1 MSDETLAS
9 LRVSCRPGDC
19 CSCFLKPS
27 VKESAVTSID
37 SNEFAQRVQSLRL
50 NTLRSVEQVVVG
62 LGSVTDQLLMA
73 LFAGGHVLL
82 EGVPGT
88 AKTTLCRTFSAVLG
102 IHFERIQFTPD
113 LLPSDVTGTQV
124 LDRGT
129 NEFVLRRGPVF
140 CQLLLADELNRAP
153 ARTQS
158 SLLEAMQERQVTIEG
173 RTLPLPDPF
182 MVLATQNP
190 IEQEG
195 VYRLPEAQLDRFL
208 FRIHVGYPERQQEV
222 EMLELHSRQAT
233 VPAAV
238 TTAEEILQIR
248 SGLDTVYAS
257 RELLEYIVDLMRQSR
272 RNPDL
277 ALGGSPRAAISLL
290 KAARA
295 HALLNGRA
303 YVTHADVQQV
313 CGPVLSHRLILKPE
327 SEMDGRTIET
337 TIQQLIRAVPVVQD
351 RAQ

>member
-1 MSDETLAS
+1 VLLQSFNGND
-9 LRVSCRPGDC
+9 RI
-19 CSCFLKPS
+19 
-27 VKESAVTSID
+27 VTGQD
-37 SNEFAQRVQSLRL
+37 TAERAQRVQRLR
-50 NTLRSVEQVVVG
+50 EQVQQAASRVVVG
-62 LGSVTDQLLMA
+62 LQAVTDQLLMA
-73 LFAGGHVLL
+73 LLAGGHVLL

-88 AKTTLCRTFSAVLG
+88 AKTTLCRTFATALG

-129 NEFVLRRGPVF
+129 SAFVLRKGPVF

-158 SLLEAMQERQVTIEG
+158 ALLEAMQERQVTIEG
-173 RTLPLPDPF
+173 QTLPLPDPF

-208 FRIHVGYPERQQEV
+208 FRVQVGYPERQQEI
-222 EMLELHSRQAT
+222 EMLQLHSR
-233 VPAAV
+233 PAEHPVSV
-238 TTAEEILQIR
+238 TTPEEILQLR
-248 SGLDTVYAS
+248 GELDSVYVS
-257 RELLEYIVDLMRQSR
+257 RELQEYIVDLARQSR
-272 RNPDL
+272 RHADL
-277 ALGGSPRAAISLL
+277 ALGASPRAAISLL

-303 YVTHADVQQV
+303 WATHADVQTV
-313 CGPVLSHRLILKPE
+313 CLPVLGHRLILRPE
-327 SEMDGRTIET
+327 SELDGRTTEQV
-337 TIQQLIRAVPVVQD
+337 IQQLVRSVPVVQETG
-351 RAQ
+351 R